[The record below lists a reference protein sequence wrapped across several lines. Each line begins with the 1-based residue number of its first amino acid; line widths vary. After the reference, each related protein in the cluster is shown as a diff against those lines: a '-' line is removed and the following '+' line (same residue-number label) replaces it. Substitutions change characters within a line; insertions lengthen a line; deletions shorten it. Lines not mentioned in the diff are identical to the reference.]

1 LVEAEAPNLL
11 DIVRDYDPSLPLM
24 NVDREQLIQAFL
36 NIIRNAVQA
45 IDEDGQITMRSRII
59 RRTTIRQH
67 YYKIAVCV
75 EIIDDGPGVPLEIE
89 DGVFYPMV
97 TGRAE
102 GTGLGLSIAQSLLQ
116 TNAGII
122 EYERDDDK
130 SVFRVLLPIQQRDD

>member
-1 LVEAEAPNLL
+1 MMT
-11 DIVRDYDPSLPLM
+11 S
-24 NVDREQLIQAFL
+24 F
-36 NIIRNAVQA
+36 
-45 IDEDGQITMRSRII
+45 SS
-59 RRTTIRQH
+59 
-67 YYKIAVCV
+67 
-75 EIIDDGPGVPLEIE
+75 IE